1 MVLLK
6 NFINIFFIPE
16 LRKKV
21 LFTLGVFVIYRLGSQ
36 IPAVGVNIDALKS
49 VGRIRQEVWVGFFHI
64 LICFLA
70 EA

>member
-21 LFTLGVFVIYRLGSQ
+21 LFTFGIFVIYRLGSQ
-36 IPAVGVNIDALKS
+36 IPAVGVNIEALNQMVESAKGLGGIFC
-49 VGRIRQEVWVGFFHI
+49 VP
-64 LICFLA
+64 
-70 EA
+70 